1 MLIHMFCLST
11 SYSTD
16 AYDALEPFIDEST
29 MRVHH
34 LGHHAAYT
42 HQVNAALEKMR
53 WDSSLKHL
61 AKMGLDELLH
71 HLDEVPE
78 DLVGVIRNAGGEHAL
93 THPHC
98 FAASSAP
105 RHYYYSHCCI
115 VLIMCCRRLCES

>member
-1 MLIHMFCLST
+1 MLN
-11 SYSTD
+11 STD
-16 AYDALEPFIDEST
+16 AYDALEPFIDEPT

-42 HQVNAALEKMR
+42 HQVNAALDKMR

-78 DLVGVIRNAGGEHAL
+78 DLVGVIRNAGGEHTL
-93 THPHC
+93 THPQLLCCELCTAPLLLLTLLHRAYHVLQ
-98 FAASSAP
+98 AA
-105 RHYYYSHCCI
+105 
-115 VLIMCCRRLCES
+115 M